1 LAAFRVSSLTGVVG
15 LFGAVARMNTVL
27 VGAEVVVGSHV
38 DRDGRIRSHHGLY
51 QNKVAI
57 KDDHY

>member
-1 LAAFRVSSLTGVVG
+1 MSSLTGVVG

-27 VGAEVVVGSHV
+27 VGAEVVVGCHV